1 MGGGEGLEGELIV
14 FSASDM
20 PKTEQVKLSKKLY
33 GYRDR
38 SQRSK
43 YLYEREGA
51 LNRIPHIIPL
61 GRKAILVTRTGDAQ
75 PIIQL
80 LRQHGA
86 QTYVRT
92 VKLEEEDL
100 KALARDLDHGEDPG
114 RGAGEGVGVGVGE
127 GVLGEESQA
136 QEDQ

>member
-1 MGGGEGLEGELIV
+1 MMGGRGWFEGDLIV
-14 FSASDM
+14 FSANKMS
-20 PKTEQVKLSKKLY
+20 KTEQVKLSKRLY

-43 YLYEREGA
+43 YLYDREGV
-51 LNRIPHIIPL
+51 LDTIPHIIPL

-80 LRQHGA
+80 LQEHGA
-86 QTYVRT
+86 QIYVRT
-92 VKLEEEDL
+92 VKLEEEDVKIL
-100 KALARDLDHGEDPG
+100 CRDLDQEHGRVQDRG
-114 RGAGEGVGVGVGE
+114 RGE
-127 GVLGEESQA
+127 GVLGEKAQA

>member
-1 MGGGEGLEGELIV
+1 MGGRGWFEGELIV
-14 FSASDM
+14 FSANNMS
-20 PKTEQVKLSKKLY
+20 KTEQVKLSKQLY

-43 YLYEREGA
+43 YLYDREGV
-51 LNRIPHIIPL
+51 LDTIPHIIPL
-61 GRKAILVTRTGDAQ
+61 GRKAILVTRTDDAQ

-80 LRQHGA
+80 LQEHGA
-86 QTYVRT
+86 QIYVRT

-100 KALARDLDHGEDPG
+100 KILCRDLDQHIG
-114 RGAGEGVGVGVGE
+114 RVHDRDRGE
-127 GVLGEESQA
+127 GVLGEKAQA

>member
-1 MGGGEGLEGELIV
+1 MGDGGRLKGELIV
-14 FSASDM
+14 FSASNM
-20 PKTEQVKLSKKLY
+20 SKTEQVKLSKKLY

-43 YLYEREGA
+43 YLYEREGV
-51 LNRIPHIIPL
+51 LNRIPRIIPL
-61 GRKAILVTRTGDAQ
+61 GRKAVLVTRMHEAQ

-80 LRQHGA
+80 LQEHGA

-100 KALARDLDHGEDPG
+100 KILFRFGDLGHGGGLG
-114 RGAGEGVGVGVGE
+114 RGEGE
-127 GVLGEESQA
+127 GVLGEDSQG
-136 QEDQ
+136 QEDH

>member
-1 MGGGEGLEGELIV
+1 MGGGGGLEGELII
-14 FSASDM
+14 FSASNM

-43 YLYEREGA
+43 YLYDREGA
-51 LNRIPHIIPL
+51 LNRIPYVIPL
-61 GRKAILVTRTGDAQ
+61 GRKAILVTRTDDAQ

-80 LRQHGA
+80 LRKHGA

-100 KALARDLDHGEDPG
+100 KILSRDLDHGEDHG
-114 RGAGEGVGVGVGE
+114 HGQGK